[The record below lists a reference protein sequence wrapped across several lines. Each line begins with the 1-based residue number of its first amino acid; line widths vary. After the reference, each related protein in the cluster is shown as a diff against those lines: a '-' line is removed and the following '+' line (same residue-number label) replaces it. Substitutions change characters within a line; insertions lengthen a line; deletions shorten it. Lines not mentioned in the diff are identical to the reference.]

1 MPRGTQ
7 PATGVVVREAHLQI
21 DLRRYGFG
29 KERLDLPPTPANIR
43 YAERLRNEILGKIE
57 RGTFALADYFPDSPR
72 CKTDAPSLT
81 WGQLS
86 AEWLQIKKP
95 SVQHSTMHHYEQTL
109 GSLHFDEVR
118 GKHMADFD
126 YRTLMALL
134 SKLPA
139 NPKTFNNIA
148 TVAKQVLQYAYLSKT
163 IREPLH
169 EHIAMR
175 RRQEPEPDPFD
186 LAEVDLLLSKFKEE
200 EARDYYEFAFFS
212 GLRPSEQ
219 IALRWTRTDLRS
231 GTVKVDTAL
240 TRGKEKGTKTG
251 SVRVVELSGRAL
263 RALERQRARTQLAG
277 GHVFLNR
284 AGQPFAGTDG
294 PLDDWWKPA
303 MKVSKLRYRD
313 ARQTRHTFATM
324 CLMAGNRPAWAAGQL
339 GHSVEMFFR
348 VYSRWIKGADHG
360 AERNALD
367 AFIDPETGTKTG
379 TNSAKS
385 T

>member
-1 MPRGTQ
+1 MPR
-7 PATGVVVREAHLQI
+7 PAQSSTGVIVRDAHLQI

-29 KERLDLPPTPANIR
+29 KERLELPPTPTNIR
-43 YAERLRNEILGKIE
+43 YAEKLRNEILGKIE

-81 WGQLS
+81 WGQVGT
-86 AEWLQIKKP
+86 EWLKIKK
-95 SVQHSTMHHYEQTL
+95 SAVQHSTMHHYEQTL
-109 GSLHFDEVR
+109 SSLHFDEVR
-118 GKHMADFD
+118 GKHMADVD
-126 YRTLMALL
+126 YRMLMALL
-134 SKLPA
+134 AKLPE
-139 NPKTFNNIA
+139 NPKTFNNIG
-148 TVAKQVLQYAYLSKT
+148 TVIKQVLHYAYLSKI

-186 LAEVDLLLSKFKEE
+186 LAEVDLLLSKFT
-200 EARDYYEFAFFS
+200 EAEASDYYEFAFFS

-219 IALRWTRTDLRS
+219 IALRWTRADLRS

-240 TRGKEKGTKTG
+240 TRGKEKGTKTS

-263 RALERQRARTQLAG
+263 RVLERQRARTQLAG
-277 GHVFLNR
+277 GHVFLDR

-294 PLDDWWKPA
+294 PLNEWWKPA

-339 GHSVEMFFR
+339 GHSPEMFFR

-367 AFIDPETGTKTG
+367 AFISPKTGTKTG
-379 TNSAKS
+379 TEGPNS